1 MMQWSIDKPDSELK
15 GMSYTEASIP
25 QVGDNEVLVKFQAAA
40 LNYRDVSIAKVISS
54 STNLIQILNWI
65 SPNLL
70 GAGYLSFCS

>member
-1 MMQWSIDKPDSELK
+1 MATSKMMQWSIDKPDSELK

-54 STNLIQILNWI
+54 STNLIQILN
-65 SPNLL
+65 
-70 GAGYLSFCS
+70 

>member
-40 LNYRDVSIAKVISS
+40 LNYRDVAIAKVVSS
-54 STNLIQILNWI
+54 SRNLIQNSLN
-65 SPNLL
+65 
-70 GAGYLSFCS
+70 